1 MLDIAVTWRRR
12 FEAAWP
18 GIEPAPESPV
28 IRVVRL
34 PGAVVKGTMVH

>member
-1 MLDIAVTWRRR
+1 MLDIAVAWRRH

-18 GIEPAPESPV
+18 GIELAPESSL
-28 IRVVRL
+28 IRVLRL